1 MHDIFFHDKE
11 FDFARKM
18 IKEIDTDL
26 IEEMAEIFKD
36 YPKQRREELPLED
49 QERLDTLSTTQD
61 YLNKILTDKQKI
73 IDNLELL
80 TCQQIHDL
88 TLLIEM
94 ITQDNDF
101 ITVIFQE
108 LTKKR
113 QLTNNGSGRI
123 DFIVPRRT
131 IAFDP
136 NFTREEINRTL
147 LNLQNARRN
156 NLLTYTKKEI
166 KDLLLEYSIPD
177 IEREG
182 NKITIAIC
190 ETNDY
195 SNNEYLLGLNE
206 EANYD
211 GLVNAYYTLEQLE
224 KFSEKL
230 AIFILKEKMK
240 RSVKV

>member
-1 MHDIFFHDKE
+1 
-11 FDFARKM
+11 
-18 IKEIDTDL
+18 
-26 IEEMAEIFKD
+26 
-36 YPKQRREELPLED
+36 
-49 QERLDTLSTTQD
+49 
-61 YLNKILTDKQKI
+61 
-73 IDNLELL
+73 
-80 TCQQIHDL
+80 
-88 TLLIEM
+88 M